1 MELAEYKLDRD
12 KHLHKVCPYWIDDG
26 GHWFDPDALTL
37 VGVIQPAPRDFK
49 VPETVTRLTRL
60 QLEARCLDIHGRHPY
75 TDGDPGDETTMT
87 DAEMVAMV
95 AAWCDEMAI
104 S

>member
-1 MELAEYKLDRD
+1 MELAEYKLDRNERLE
-12 KHLHKVCPYWIDDG
+12 KCTPYWVDDG

-49 VPETVTRLTRL
+49 VPDTVLRLTRGT
-60 QLEARCLDIHGRHPY
+60 LEARVLDIHGRHPY
-75 TDGDPGDETTMT
+75 TTGDPGAEVEMT
-87 DAEMVAMV
+87 ELEVVAMV
-95 AAWCDEMAI
+95 AAWCDEQGV

>member
-1 MELAEYKLDRD
+1 MELAEYKLDRNERLE
-12 KHLHKVCPYWIDDG
+12 KCTPYWIDDG
-26 GHWFDPDALTL
+26 GHWPDPDALTL

-49 VPETVTRLTRL
+49 IPETVARLSRI
-60 QLEARCLDIHGRHPY
+60 QLEARCLSIHARYPY
-75 TDGDPGDETTMT
+75 TSGTPGDETPLT
-87 DAEMVAMV
+87 DAEVIAMV